1 MRPGL
6 SSVRSIFAPIA
17 AFRFNPAQF
26 DDCVKFLSNRADNT
40 ERVAIVDPQQ
50 LLMGP
55 DGRLVESGYRFNS
68 LGFTALTTAL
78 AVGLNP
84 LFHELSGETV
94 QMRNV
99 PKKEFDVAAAVSV
112 YNTTLNVRFEAV
124 RERNLLVNNA
134 EKSVDGCLGI
144 DHKFLDNFR
153 FWQLV
158 CDEIA
163 TKQPDAEFYRAEII
177 GRELQMYFINPR
189 SRRSDIFPDSRHT
202 FAAGW
207 CFSNR
212 EDTGK
217 SIRATSCLF
226 TKFGLAVLPDN
237 RKLSHLGADLE
248 GRTAILISKAAE
260 KEIDMD
266 VVAKGLRALTTVSM
280 NFSDDPGSFDTAMLH
295 WAGQLA
301 RFKISREDAKRII
314 KNTAA
319 VGSDLSARDVMEVYT
334 GEALRARNGY
344 DLFCSMLSVARS
356 AFQTQRDV
364 LQHAAMQLILPKQ
377 KRHKNN

>member
-1 MRPGL
+1 MRPVL

-17 AFRFNPAQF
+17 AFRFNPTQL
-26 DDCVKFLSNRADNT
+26 DDCATFLAARADST
-40 ERVAIVDPQQ
+40 ERLAIVDPQQ
-50 LLMGP
+50 LIMGP
-55 DGRLVESGYRFNS
+55 DGRLIESGYRFNS

-124 RERNLLVNNA
+124 RERNLLVNNT
-134 EKSVDGCLGI
+134 EKSVDGCLSM

-158 CDEIA
+158 LDEISA
-163 TKQPDAEFYRAEII
+163 KQPHAEFYRAEVI
-177 GRELQMYFINPR
+177 GRELRMYFVNPR
-189 SRRSDIFPDSRHT
+189 SRRNDIFSDKRHT

-217 SIRATSCLF
+217 SIRANSCLF
-226 TKFGLAVLPDN
+226 TKFGMAMAPDS

-266 VVAKGLRALTTVSM
+266 VVAKGLRALAAASM
-280 NFSDDPGSFDTAMLH
+280 NFSDAHGSFDAATSH
-295 WAGQLA
+295 WVSQLA
-301 RFKISREDAKRII
+301 RFKISREDAKRVV

-319 VGSDLSARDVMEVYT
+319 VGSDLNARDVMEVYT
-334 GEALRARNGY
+334 GEALKARNGY
-344 DLFCSMLSVARS
+344 DLFCSILSTARS
-356 AFQTQRDV
+356 AFQTQRDI
-364 LQHAAMQLILPKQ
+364 LQHAAMQLIMPKQ
-377 KRHKNN
+377 KSAQK

>member
-17 AFRFNPAQF
+17 AFRFNPSQF
-26 DDCVKFLSNRADNT
+26 DDCANFLTTRAENT
-40 ERVAIVDPQQ
+40 ERLPIVDPQQ
-50 LLMGP
+50 LIMGP
-55 DGRLVESGYRFNS
+55 DGRLVDSGYRFNS

-94 QMRNV
+94 QMRSV

-112 YNTTLNVRFEAV
+112 YNTTLSVRFEAV

-134 EKSVDGCLGI
+134 EKSIDGCLGI
-144 DHKFLDNFR
+144 DHKFLDNSR

-163 TKQPDAEFYRAEII
+163 SKQPHAEFYRAEVI
-177 GRELQMYFINPR
+177 GRELRMYFINPR
-189 SRRSDIFPDSRHT
+189 SRRNDVFADPRHT

-212 EDTGK
+212 EDSGK
-217 SIRATSCLF
+217 SIRANSCLF
-226 TKFGLAVLPDN
+226 TKFGLAVMADN
-237 RKLSHLGADLE
+237 KKLSHLGADLE
-248 GRTAILISKAAE
+248 GRTAILIAKAAE

-266 VVAKGLRALTTVSM
+266 TVVKGLRALAAVSM
-280 NFSDDPGSFDTAMLH
+280 NFSDDPGSFDVALH
-295 WAGQLA
+295 QWAAQLA
-301 RFKISREDAKRII
+301 RFKISREDAKRVI
-314 KNTAA
+314 KNAA
-319 VGSDLSARDVMEVYT
+319 SVGSDLAARDVMEVYT
-334 GEALRARNGY
+334 GDALKARNGY
-344 DLFCSMLSVARS
+344 DLFCSMLSTARA
-356 AFQTQRDV
+356 AFQTQRDI
-364 LQHAAMQLILPKQ
+364 LQNAAMQLILPKQ
-377 KRHKNN
+377 KSAKNK

>member
-17 AFRFNPAQF
+17 SFRFNPAQF
-26 DDCVKFLSNRADNT
+26 DDCSKFLETRAEST
-40 ERVAIVDPQQ
+40 ERFVITDSQQ
-50 LLMGP
+50 LVMGP
-55 DGRLVESGYRFNS
+55 DGRLVENGYRFNS

-94 QMRNV
+94 QMRAV

-112 YNTTLNVRFEAV
+112 YNTALNVRFEAV

-163 TKQPDAEFYRAEII
+163 AKQPHAEFYRAEVV
-177 GRELQMYFINPR
+177 GRELRMYFVNPR
-189 SRRSDIFPDSRHT
+189 SRRNDIFSDSRHT

-217 SIRATSCLF
+217 SIRANSCLF
-226 TKFGLAVLPDN
+226 TKFGLAIAPDN
-237 RKLSHLGADLE
+237 KKLNHLGADLE

-260 KEIDMD
+260 QEIDMD
-266 VVAKGLRALTTVSM
+266 VVAKGLRALAAMSM
-280 NFSDDPGSFDTAMLH
+280 NFSDDPGSFDAAMH
-295 WAGQLA
+295 QRVAQLA

-319 VGSDLSARDVMEVYT
+319 VGSDLNARDVMEVYT
-334 GEALRARNGY
+334 GEVLRARNGY
-344 DLFCSMLSVARS
+344 DLFCSILNSARS

-364 LQHAAMQLILPKQ
+364 LQHAAMQLILPKKKSAQ
-377 KRHKNN
+377 K